1 MIAFIL
7 GGFLRRWLYRLE
19 KDRPDF
25 DYMTDAELADFTHG
39 RAHTI
44 DWAEIARRRRNGD
57 IQVPGL
63 KRRAA

>member
-1 MIAFIL
+1 MIALFL
-7 GGFLRRWLYRLE
+7 GRWLRRCIRRLE

-25 DYMTDAELADFTHG
+25 DYMTDAELSDFIHG

-57 IQVPGL
+57 IQVPAL
-63 KRRAA
+63 KGRAA